1 MESRA
6 PLIYFEHAGKFEQM
20 DGDCYDDDPADFPSV
35 SWRLGGPQSEKGD
48 GSQSISYAPSLM
60 SIGLF
65 DGFLV
70 HVCTKCISLSGR
82 KTHFVAMNFCH
93 LDPPPKKC
101 KC

>member
-48 GSQSISYAPSLM
+48 GSQSNALR
-60 SIGLF
+60 
-65 DGFLV
+65 
-70 HVCTKCISLSGR
+70 SLSHVYR
-82 KTHFVAMNFCH
+82 P
-93 LDPPPKKC
+93 L
-101 KC
+101 